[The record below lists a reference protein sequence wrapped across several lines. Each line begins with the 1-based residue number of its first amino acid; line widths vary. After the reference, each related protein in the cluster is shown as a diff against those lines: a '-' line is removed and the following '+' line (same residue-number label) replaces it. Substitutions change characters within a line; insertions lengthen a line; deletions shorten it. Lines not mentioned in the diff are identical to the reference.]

1 MSNLTENGLRES
13 RIKECFAQLKQQ
25 GKKALISYITA
36 GDPTPEITVDALHNL
51 VAGGVDIIEIGVP
64 FSDPVA
70 DGPVIQRACERALEH
85 DISLGD
91 VLEMVKQFRSK
102 DDTTPIV
109 LMGYLNPI
117 EVIGYQEFAQRAK
130 EAGVDGVISVDMT
143 PEESGEYNAALAAF
157 NLDPIYLI
165 TPTSSKQRVEWIAS
179 MASGFIY
186 YVSVKGVTGSSK
198 LDVQQVAEKLDMIRS
213 ITDLPIGV
221 GFGIKDAE
229 SAAMIASVA
238 DAAIVGS
245 ALVKIHA
252 ENAEQPEVISG
263 QLKDLVS
270 GMRKAIDS

>member
-1 MSNLTENGLRES
+1 MTNEIRDS
-13 RIKECFAQLKQQ
+13 RIKGCFDQLKQQ

-51 VAGGVDIIEIGVP
+51 VDGGVDIIEIGVP

-85 DISLGD
+85 DVSLTD
-91 VLEMVKQFRSK
+91 VLEMVKQFRQK
-102 DDTTPIV
+102 DDNTPIV

-117 EVIGYQEFAQRAK
+117 EVIGYDAFAQRAK
-130 EAGVDGVISVDMT
+130 EAGADGVISVDMT
-143 PEESGEYNAALAAF
+143 PEESSEYNAALAA
-157 NLDPIYLI
+157 NKLDPIYLV
-165 TPTSSKQRVEWIAS
+165 TPTSSKQRVEWISS

-198 LDVQQVAEKLDMIRS
+198 LDVKQVSEKLDIIRS

-229 SAAMIASVA
+229 SAAMISSVA

-252 ENAEQPEVISG
+252 ENSDNSAIIPG
-263 QLKDLVS
+263 KLKELVS
-270 GMRKAIDS
+270 GMRAAIDA

>member
-1 MSNLTENGLRES
+1 MSTINAS
-13 RIKECFAQLKQQ
+13 RIKGCFAQLKQQ

-36 GDPTPEITVDALHNL
+36 GDPTPDITVDALHSL
-51 VAGGVDIIEIGVP
+51 VDGGVNIIEIGVP

-70 DGPVIQRACERALEH
+70 DGPVIQSACERALEH
-85 DISLGD
+85 NVSLGD
-91 VLEMVKQFRSK
+91 VLEMVKQFRQK
-102 DDTTPIV
+102 DDKTPIV

-117 EVIGYQEFAQRAK
+117 EVIGYEVFAQRVK
-130 EAGVDGVISVDMT
+130 QAGVDGIISVDMT
-143 PEESGEYNAALAAF
+143 PEESEEYNAALKA
-157 NLDPIYLI
+157 NELDPIYLI
-165 TPTSSKQRVEWIAS
+165 TPTSPKERIEWISS

-198 LDVQQVAEKLDMIRS
+198 LDVGQVAEKLDLIRS

-229 SAAMIASVA
+229 SAALISSVA

-252 ENAEQPEVISG
+252 ENEQQPALIPDK
-263 QLKDLVS
+263 LNKLVS
-270 GMRKAIDS
+270 GMRQAIDAQQ

>member
-1 MSNLTENGLRES
+1 MSMIRES
-13 RIKECFAQLKQQ
+13 RLKGCFEQLKQQ

-36 GDPTPEITVDALHNL
+36 GDPIPEITVDALHNL

-70 DGPVIQRACERALEH
+70 DGPVIQRACERALVH
-85 DISLGD
+85 GVSLSD
-91 VLEMVKQFRSK
+91 VLEMVKQFRVK

-117 EVIGYQEFAQRAK
+117 EVIGYEEFAKCAK

-143 PEESGEYNAALAAF
+143 PEEGREYNVALLA
-157 NLDPIYLI
+157 NKLDPIYLI
-165 TPTSSKQRVEWIAS
+165 TPTSPKQRVEWIAS

-198 LDVQQVAEKLDMIRS
+198 LDVKQVAEKLDIIRS

-252 ENAEQPEVISG
+252 ENTDDPKSIPG
-263 QLKDLVS
+263 KLKDLVA
-270 GMRKAIDS
+270 GMRSAIDA

>member
-1 MSNLTENGLRES
+1 MSTIADS
-13 RIKECFAQLKQQ
+13 RIKGCFEKLRQQ

-36 GDPTPEITVDALHNL
+36 GDPTPEITVEALHEL
-51 VAGGVDIIEIGVP
+51 VAGGVDVLEIGVP

-70 DGPVIQRACERALEH
+70 DGEVIQRACERALEH
-85 DISLGD
+85 NVSLSD

-102 DDTTPIV
+102 DDITPIV

-117 EVIGYQEFAQRAK
+117 EVIGYQDFAKLAK
-130 EAGVDGVISVDMT
+130 AAGVDGVISVDMT
-143 PEESGEYNAALAAF
+143 PEESEEYNAALAT
-157 NLDPIYLI
+157 NKLDPIYLI

-198 LDVQQVAEKLDMIRS
+198 LDVKQVSEKLDIIRE

-252 ENAEQPEVISG
+252 QNVDDPAQIPG
-263 QLKDLVS
+263 KLKDLVL
-270 GMRKAIDS
+270 GMRTAIDS

>member
-1 MSNLTENGLRES
+1 MSTIKAS
-13 RIKECFAQLKQQ
+13 RIKGCFEQLKQQ

-36 GDPTPEITVDALHNL
+36 GDPTPDITVDALHSL
-51 VAGGVDIIEIGVP
+51 VEGGVDILEIGVP

-85 DISLGD
+85 DVTMND
-91 VLEMVKQFRSK
+91 VLEMVKQFRQK
-102 DDTTPIV
+102 DDITPIV

-117 EVIGYQEFAQRAK
+117 EVIGYETFARRVKQ
-130 EAGVDGVISVDMT
+130 AGVDGIISVDMT
-143 PEESGEYNAALAAF
+143 PEESEEYNVALKS
-157 NLDPIYLI
+157 NELDPIYLI
-165 TPTSSKQRVEWIAS
+165 TPTSPKERIRWISS

-198 LDVQQVAEKLDMIRS
+198 LDVGQVAEKLDLIRS

-229 SAAMIASVA
+229 SAAMISSVA

-252 ENAEQPEVISG
+252 ENEQQPALIPDK
-263 QLKDLVS
+263 LNKLVS
-270 GMRKAIDS
+270 GMKQAMDAQQ